1 MIYLYYKFSSI
12 NSRWRFSYTYNITIS
27 DEDNQICFI
36 TSSTLPNFLTLTDN
50 RDNTATLFPLQTNL
64 GDNSVV
70 IVAIDPSGG
79 ITNQSFVISVSN
91 VNDLPVF
98 TSSPVLTADEDSV
111 YTYNITVTDEDNQIC
126 DITSSTLPSFLTL
139 TNNNDNTATLTGTP
153 LQANLGDNSVVIVA
167 TDPSGGITNQS
178 FVIVYQM

>member
-1 MIYLYYKFSSI
+1 MIVAIDPSGGITNQSFVISVSNVNDLPVFTSSPI
-12 NSRWRFSYTYNITIS
+12 LTIDEDSVYTYNITVT

-36 TSSTLPNFLTLTDN
+36 TSSTLPSFLTLTDN
-50 RDNTATLFPLQTNL
+50 RDNTATLTGTPLQANL

-98 TSSPVLTADEDSV
+98 TSSQ
-111 YTYNITVTDEDNQIC
+111 Y
-126 DITSSTLPSFLTL
+126 
-139 TNNNDNTATLTGTP
+139 
-153 LQANLGDNSVVIVA
+153 
-167 TDPSGGITNQS
+167 
-178 FVIVYQM
+178 